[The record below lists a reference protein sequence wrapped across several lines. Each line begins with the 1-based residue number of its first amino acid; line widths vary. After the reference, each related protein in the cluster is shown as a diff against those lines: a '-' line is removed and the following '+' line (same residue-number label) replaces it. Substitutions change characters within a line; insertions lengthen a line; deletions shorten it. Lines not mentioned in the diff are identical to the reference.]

1 MRTLHF
7 IIFSCLLLGG
17 LTSCMNQNVD
27 PSSDYFDKNDADI
40 KTYATTK
47 GLSGTTTASGLYYV
61 ITSANPT
68 GKLATVGEEI
78 EFTYKSYNLN
88 DVFID
93 STVTGKPVYYPLGI
107 QTILAGL
114 EEGLRLM
121 REGEKATLLI
131 PSYLAY
137 GSNAPNA
144 NLPAYSV
151 VRFDVQ
157 LVKSRTEDQQIRQYV
172 AAKKIPL
179 TDSSS
184 TGLRISKTVSNTA
197 GAQLTSGQTVTIKYV
212 GRTLRAAMPFD
223 STGSGTFDAVLG
235 QNRYVKGFEEGLLK
249 MRVGESA
256 TIIFPST
263 SGYGTA
269 GLISNNQYIITPNAP
284 LRFDLQV
291 ISAK

>member
-27 PSSDYFDKNDADI
+27 PSNEKFAQNDADI
-40 KTYATTK
+40 KKYVETK
-47 GLSGTTTASGLYYV
+47 GLSGTTTSSGLYYAL
-61 ITSANPT
+61 TSANPT
-68 GKLATVGEEI
+68 AEKATIGEEV
-78 EFTYKSYNLN
+78 EFTYKSYNLQ

-93 STVTGKPVYYPLGI
+93 STIAGKPVYYPLGI

-114 EEGLRLM
+114 EEGLSLM

-157 LVKSRTEDQQIRQYV
+157 LVKSRDENQQIQQYV
-172 AAKKIPL
+172 AAKKITV

-197 GAQLTSGQTVTIKYV
+197 GAQVTSGQTVTIKYI
-212 GRTLRAAMPFD
+212 GRTLRASMPFD

-235 QNRYVKGFEEGLLK
+235 QSRYVKGFEEGLLK

-263 SGYGTA
+263 SGYGKE
-269 GLISNNQYIITPNAP
+269 GRLSGNQYIIPPNAP